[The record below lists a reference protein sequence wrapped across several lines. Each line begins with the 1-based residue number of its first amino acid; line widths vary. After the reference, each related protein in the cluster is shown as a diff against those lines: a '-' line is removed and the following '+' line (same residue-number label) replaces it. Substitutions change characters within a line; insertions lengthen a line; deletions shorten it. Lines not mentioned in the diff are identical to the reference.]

1 MHPDRLASAL
11 ETLIGP
17 ILAKELV
24 ADYLKI
30 REDLATS
37 TLERASPGKFVETVV
52 QCLQQIAHGSF
63 DEKPD
68 VEGFLARKAENEM
81 ALPEHI
87 RICVPRIA
95 RAIYTL
101 RSKRNIAH
109 KGSVDPNTI
118 DLATAHQNAVWIM
131 AEFVRHAQGISMQE
145 AGNLI
150 KLLVA
155 PVNTLVEEIDDVR
168 LVHADVSIRTELLI
182 LLHSFYPEIV
192 LLKQIFASTEHRST
206 KSVRNQL
213 NALKAEKLVFGDTTT
228 GYRLTRVGYAAAV
241 DQIRRLL
248 AFRAAA
254 E

>member
-11 ETLIGP
+11 ESRVGP

-24 ADYLKI
+24 VDYLKI
-30 REDLATS
+30 REDLATN

-52 QCLQQIAHGSF
+52 QCLQQIAYGRF
-63 DEKPD
+63 DDKPD
-68 VEGFLARKAENEM
+68 VDGFLARKAENEM

-118 DLATAHQNAVWIM
+118 DLATAHQNAVWIL
-131 AEFVRHAQGISMQE
+131 AELVRHAQGISMQE
-145 AGNLI
+145 AGH
-150 KLLVA
+150 LLKQLEL
-155 PVNTLVEEIDDVR
+155 PVNPLIEEIGDVR
-168 LVHADVSIRTELLI
+168 LVHADVSVRAELLI
-182 LLHSFYPEIV
+182 LLQSYYPEAV
-192 LLKQIFASTEHRST
+192 PLKRIFESTEHRST

-228 GYRLTRVGYAAAV
+228 GYRLTRAGYVAAAE
-241 DQIRRLL
+241 QIRRLL
-248 AFRAAA
+248 H
-254 E
+254 

>member
-1 MHPDRLASAL
+1 MQPDRLASAL
-11 ETLIGP
+11 ESRVGA

-24 ADYLKI
+24 SDFLKI
-30 REDLATS
+30 REDLATNA
-37 TLERASPGKFVETVV
+37 LERASPGKFVETEV
-52 QCLQQIAHGSF
+52 QCLQQIAYGRF

-68 VEGFLARKAENEM
+68 VDVFLARKAENEM

-95 RAIYTL
+95 RVIYTL

-109 KGSVDPNTI
+109 KSSVDPNTI

-131 AEFVRHAQGISMQE
+131 AELVRDAQGISMQE

-150 KLLVA
+150 KLLEV
-155 PVNTLVEEIDDVR
+155 PVNLLVEEIGDVR

-182 LLHSFYPEIV
+182 LLHSYYPEAV
-192 LLKQIFASTEHRST
+192 PLKRIFESTEHRST

-213 NALKAEKLVFGDTTT
+213 NALKSEKLVFGDTTT
-228 GYRLTRVGYAAAV
+228 GYRLTRSGYAAAA

-248 AFRAAA
+248 H
-254 E
+254 